1 MTLLSH
7 RFSGRALTVRNPW
20 PFAIRF
26 LDKDIENRSKPAPDW
41 LVGPDAPWI
50 ALHTGQHAP
59 TVEEL
64 HRMSIVATN
73 AGRERRRRADGWD
86 LWKTIGSNVR
96 LNEPPRCAADH
107 PLGVLTGVFRITAQ
121 DASWKGASGG
131 WREDPEWGYHI
142 EYRPFP
148 SPIPCTG
155 PTPKPGKRG
164 SSNLGWWR
172 TPDAVTSRIAGMI
185 ADVCGG

>member
-1 MTLLSH
+1 MET
-7 RFSGRALTVRNPW
+7 FSGRALTLKNPW
-20 PFAIRF
+20 SFAIRF

-41 LVGPDAPWI
+41 LVGADAPWV

-64 HRMSIVATN
+64 HWMSIVATG
-73 AGRERRRRADGWD
+73 AGWDRRRTADGWELRKD
-86 LWKTIGSNVR
+86 IGWNVR

-121 DASWKGASGG
+121 DAPWRGASGG

-142 EYRPFP
+142 DYRPLT
-148 SPIPCTG
+148 SPIECSG
-155 PTPKPGKRG
+155 PTPKLGKRG

-172 TPDAVTSRIAGMI
+172 VPADVSERIARMLPE
-185 ADVCGG
+185 VCGG